1 MTFLLFQLGKDRY
14 VLEASRVTEV
24 LPLVEL
30 KEIPEALPGV
40 AGMFNY
46 HGQPVPVVD
55 LSELTTGQPARER
68 LSTRIIII
76 NYPDES
82 GREHPLGLIAEH
94 ATDVIR
100 RETADFVEPGIRLGG
115 GAYLGP
121 VLTDKEGV
129 IQWVHAQRLL
139 PAPVRD
145 RLFGETKEVG
155 R

>member
-1 MTFLLFQLGKDRY
+1 MTFLLFQLGRDRY
-14 VLEASRVTEV
+14 VLEAGRVMEV
-24 LPLVEL
+24 VPLVEL
-30 KEIPEALPGV
+30 KQIPEALPGV

-46 HGQPVPVVD
+46 HGKPVPVVD
-55 LSELTTGQPARER
+55 LSQLTTGHPANER
-68 LSTRIIII
+68 LSTRIIIV
-76 NYPDES
+76 NYPDET

-94 ATDVIR
+94 ATGVIR
-100 RETADFVEPGIRLGG
+100 RETADFVEPGIKLGG

-121 VLTDKEGV
+121 VLTDSEGV

-145 RLFGETKEVG
+145 RLFGETAEVG